1 MRIFFGRRIV
11 AWGLLALIGV
21 SVFSAF
27 AAGISMSAANVGQQS
42 VLVTA
47 EDIKPAAC
55 SALFLTNIVSGS
67 GVLTGTAGN
76 DLIIG
81 STGVDFID
89 GLGGNDCILGSV
101 DVDTITGNEGNDV
114 CLGGSGIDVF
124 ISCEA
129 EAQ

>member
-21 SVFSAF
+21 SVFLRLQQ
-27 AAGISMSAANVGQQS
+27 GMSAANVGQQS